1 MYLEQE
7 QQKYQPRCFSK
18 EKKKKKGKKE
28 KKTNPNLN
36 TRTTF
41 SFLVFHPLL
50 FIKTHTIPNPHNPIL
65 SVSLFLSPMSSQIHT
80 PGKHEKEESS
90 EFEVDSVL
98 AGLRLISFGF
108 DSFESEVA
116 SSLVLALRFGFE
128 VSVWFL

>member
-1 MYLEQE
+1 MFF
-7 QQKYQPRCFSK
+7 KRKK
-18 EKKKKKGKKE
+18 EKKKGKKE

-98 AGLRLISFGF
+98 AGLRLIPFEF

-116 SSLVLALRFGFE
+116 SGLVLALRFGFE

>member
-65 SVSLFLSPMSSQIHT
+65 PVSLFLSPMSSQIHT

-90 EFEVDSVL
+90 ESEVDSIL
-98 AGLRLISFGF
+98 AGLRLIPFGF
-108 DSFESEVA
+108 DSFKSEVA
-116 SSLVLALRFGFE
+116 SGLVLALRFGFE